1 MMSRRKMK
9 LRRQRFQMTGRNMI
23 GLFLA
28 FLFLAPLAWSLM
40 VSFKTS
46 AESRKPPLPPWPTT
60 GFSTQSYQNL
70 SDFGSGIWTY
80 TGNSLTV
87 SLATVVLSVVVSLLA
102 GYGFSRFHFPFKNA
116 LFVLIIATIMIPFQS
131 VLTPLFVILSKLGLQ
146 NTLTGIVCVYVTLQM
161 PFSIFMMR
169 NAFDAVPKEI
179 EDAARVDG
187 ASVIKVLYRIML
199 PLVLPGVATVAIFAF
214 LASWN
219 EFLAALILL
228 TDQQKYTLPVLMVAV
243 REGQYGT
250 IDWGAVQAGV
260 TLMMVPCLVVF
271 LLLQRYY
278 IRGLTAGAV
287 K

>member
-1 MMSRRKMK
+1 MARRERTARRK
-9 LRRQRFQMTGRNMI
+9 LFRSTGYNVI
-23 GLFLA
+23 GLALT
-28 FLFLAPLAWSLM
+28 FLFLAPLVWSFL
-40 VSFKTS
+40 VSFKPS
-46 AESRKPPLPPWPTT
+46 IEARQPPLPPWPTG
-60 GFSTQSYQNL
+60 GFSTQSYENL
-70 SDFGSGIWTY
+70 AAFGSGLWTY
-80 TGNSLTV
+80 AGNSLFV
-87 SLATVVLSVVVSLLA
+87 SAATVAMSVVISLLA
-102 GYGFSRFHFPFKNA
+102 GYGFSRFAFPFKNA
-116 LFVLIIATIMIPFQS
+116 LFVLIIATIMVPFQS
-131 VLTPLFVILSKLGLQ
+131 ILTPLFLILTKLGLQ
-146 NTLTGIVCVYVTLQM
+146 NTLFGVVCIYVTLQL

-187 ASVIKVLYRIML
+187 ASVFTVLTRIML
-199 PLVLPGVATVAIFAF
+199 PLVLPGVVTVAIFAF

-243 REGQYGT
+243 RSGQYGT

-260 TLMMVPCLVVF
+260 TLMMVPCLILF

>member
-1 MMSRRKMK
+1 MSRRKMK
-9 LRRQRFQMTGRNMI
+9 LRRQRFQMTRRNMI

-28 FLFLAPLAWSLM
+28 FLFLAPLAWSLL

-60 GFSTQSYQNL
+60 GFSTQSYHNL

>member
-1 MMSRRKMK
+1 MA
-9 LRRQRFQMTGRNMI
+9 RRQARTRRNLLQAVRYHGF
-23 GLFLA
+23 GLLA
-28 FLFLAPLAWSLM
+28 SFLFIAPIAWSGL
-40 VSFKTS
+40 VSFKPS
-46 AESRKPPLPPWPTT
+46 AEAARPPLPPWPVD
-60 GFSTQSYQNL
+60 GFSTQSYENL
-70 SDFGSGIWTY
+70 AQYGVGISTY
-80 TGNSLTV
+80 AGNSLAV
-87 SLATVVLSVVVSLLA
+87 SAATVVATVLISLLA
-102 GYGFSRFHFPFKNA
+102 GYGFSRFQFPLKNV
-116 LFVLIIATIMIPFQS
+116 LFVLIISTVMIPFQS
-131 VLTPLFVILSKLGLQ
+131 ILTPLFLILTKLGLQ
-146 NTLTGIVCVYVTLQM
+146 NTLPGIVLIYVTLQM

-187 ASVIKVLYRIML
+187 ASVFLVLRRVML

-228 TDQQKYTLPVLMVAV
+228 TDQKKYTLPVMMAAV
-243 REGQYGT
+243 RSGQFGT
-250 IDWGAVQAGV
+250 IDWGAVQSGV
-260 TLMMVPCLVVF
+260 MLMMAPCLLLF

>member
-1 MMSRRKMK
+1 MSRKAAASRRKTWAFA
-9 LRRQRFQMTGRNMI
+9 RYHAI
-23 GLFLA
+23 GLVIS
-28 FLFLAPLAWSLM
+28 FLFVAPIAWSAL
-40 VSFKTS
+40 VSFKS
-46 AESRKPPLPPWPTT
+46 SSEAARPPLPPWPVE
-60 GFSTQSYQNL
+60 GFSTQSYENL
-70 SDFGSGIWTY
+70 AKYGVGIWTY
-80 TGNSLTV
+80 AGNSLPV
-87 SLATVVLSVVVSLLA
+87 AAATVVVTVIVSVLA
-102 GYGFSRFHFPFKNA
+102 GYGFSRFQFPLKNV
-116 LFVLIIATIMIPFQS
+116 LFVLIISTVMIPFQS
-131 VLTPLFVILSKLGLQ
+131 ILTPLFLILTKLGLQ
-146 NTLTGIVCVYVTLQM
+146 NTLPGIVLIYVTLHL

-187 ASVIKVLYRIML
+187 ASVFLMLRKVML
-199 PLVLPGVATVAIFAF
+199 PLVLPGVAMVAIFAF

-228 TDQQKYTLPVLMVAV
+228 TDQKKYTLPVMMAAV
-243 REGQYGT
+243 RSGQFGT

-260 TLMMVPCLVVF
+260 MLMMAPCLALF

>member
-1 MMSRRKMK
+1 MSRNRASSA
-9 LRRQRFQMTGRNMI
+9 RH
-23 GLFLA
+23 LFAAIRYHGFGVVAAL
-28 FLFLAPLAWSLM
+28 LFLAPLAWSVL
-40 VSFKTS
+40 VSFKPS
-46 AESRKPPLPPWPTT
+46 VEARQPPLPPWPVG
-60 GFSTQSYQNL
+60 GFSVQSYENL
-70 SDFGSGIWTY
+70 AQYGSGIWTY
-80 TGNSLTV
+80 TGNSLIV
-87 SLATVVLSVVVSLLA
+87 SAATVVASVVISLLA
-102 GYGFSRFHFPFKNA
+102 GYGFSRFQFPLKNV
-116 LFVLIIATIMIPFQS
+116 LFVLIISTVMIPFQS
-131 VLTPLFVILSKLGLQ
+131 ILTPLFLILTKLGLQ
-146 NTLTGIVCVYVTLQM
+146 NTLTGIICVYVTLQM

-187 ASVIKVLYRIML
+187 ASVFAVLRRIML

-228 TDQQKYTLPVLMVAV
+228 TDQNKYTLPVLMAAV
-243 REGQYGT
+243 RSGQFGT
-250 IDWGAVQAGV
+250 IDWGAVQSGV
-260 TLMMVPCLVVF
+260 TLMMAPCLVIF

>member
-1 MMSRRKMK
+1 MARPRRNARRHRLAA
-9 LRRQRFQMTGRNMI
+9 LRYHAI
-23 GLFLA
+23 GVVTSL
-28 FLFLAPLAWSLM
+28 LFLAPLAWSVL
-40 VSFKTS
+40 VSFKPS
-46 AESRKPPLPPWPTT
+46 LEARQPPLPPWPVE
-60 GFSTQSYQNL
+60 GFSTQSYENL
-70 SDFGSGIWTY
+70 ERYGAGIWTY
-80 TGNSLTV
+80 AGNSLTV
-87 SLATVVLSVVVSLLA
+87 SAATVVASVVISLLA
-102 GYGFSRFHFPFKNA
+102 GYGFSRFQFPFKNV
-116 LFVLIIATIMIPFQS
+116 LFLLIISTVMIPFQS
-131 VLTPLFVILSKLGLQ
+131 ILTPLFLILTKLGLQ
-146 NTLTGIVCVYVTLQM
+146 NTLGGIVLIYVTLQM

-187 ASVIKVLYRIML
+187 ASVLVVLRRIML

-228 TDQQKYTLPVLMVAV
+228 TDQKRYTLPVLMAAV
-243 REGQYGT
+243 RSGQFGT
-250 IDWGAVQAGV
+250 IDWGAVQSGV
-260 TLMMVPCLVVF
+260 TLMMAPCLVLF

>member
-1 MMSRRKMK
+1 MARAT
-9 LRRQRFQMTGRNMI
+9 LLARQRLEAGRYHAI
-23 GLFLA
+23 GLFVA
-28 FLFLAPLAWSLM
+28 CLFMAPLLWSVL
-40 VSFKTS
+40 VSFKPS
-46 AESRKPPLPPWPTT
+46 VEARQPPLPPWPVA
-60 GFSTQSYQNL
+60 GASLQSYENL
-70 SDFGSGIWTY
+70 AQYGSGIWTY
-80 TGNSLTV
+80 TGNSLAV
-87 SLATVVLSVVVSLLA
+87 SAATVVASVVISLLA
-102 GYGFSRFHFPFKNA
+102 GYGFSRFQFPFKNA
-116 LFVLIIATIMIPFQS
+116 LFVLIISTVMIPFQS
-131 VLTPLFVILSKLGLQ
+131 ILTPLFLILTKLGLQ
-146 NTLTGIVCVYVTLQM
+146 NTLTGIVLVYVTLQL

-187 ASVIKVLYRIML
+187 ASVIVVLRRIML
-199 PLVLPGVATVAIFAF
+199 PLVLPGVVTVAIFAF

-228 TDQQKYTLPVLMVAV
+228 TDQNKYTLPVLMAAV
-243 REGQYGT
+243 RSGQFGT

-260 TLMMVPCLVVF
+260 TLMMAPCLVLF

>member
-1 MMSRRKMK
+1 MSANRTLSRRH
-9 LRRQRFQMTGRNMI
+9 
-23 GLFLA
+23 LFAKIRYHGVGIITAL
-28 FLFLAPLAWSLM
+28 LFLAPLAWSIL
-40 VSFKTS
+40 VSFKPS
-46 AESRKPPLPPWPTT
+46 IEARQPPLPPWPVE
-60 GFSTQSYQNL
+60 GPSVQNYENL
-70 SDFGSGIWTY
+70 AQYGSGLWTY
-80 TGNSLTV
+80 TGNSLAV
-87 SLATVVLSVVVSLLA
+87 SAATVVASVVVSLLA
-102 GYGFSRFHFPFKNA
+102 GYGFSRFKFPFKNA
-116 LFVLIIATIMIPFQS
+116 LFVLIISTVMIPFQS
-131 VLTPLFVILSKLGLQ
+131 ILTPLFLILTKLGLQ
-146 NTLTGIVCVYVTLQM
+146 NTLTGIVLVYVTLQL

-187 ASVIKVLYRIML
+187 ASIFSVLRRIML

-228 TDQQKYTLPVLMVAV
+228 TDQKKYTLPVLMAAV
-243 REGQYGT
+243 RSGQFGT
-250 IDWGAVQAGV
+250 IDWGAVQSGV
-260 TLMMVPCLVVF
+260 TLMMAPCIALF

>member
-1 MMSRRKMK
+1 MSRRKMK
-9 LRRQRFQMTGRNMI
+9 LRRQRFQMTRRNMI

-80 TGNSLTV
+80 TSNSLTV

>member
-1 MMSRRKMK
+1 MQHRRPA
-9 LRRQRFQMTGRNMI
+9 
-23 GLFLA
+23 A
-28 FLFLAPLAWSLM
+28 FSWP
-40 VSFKTS
+40 VESFS
-46 AESRKPPLPPWPTT
+46 V
-60 GFSTQSYQNL
+60 QSYDNL
-70 SDFGSGIWTY
+70 SQYGAGIWTY
-80 TGNSLTV
+80 TGNSLAV
-87 SLATVVLSVVVSLLA
+87 SAATVAVSVVISLLA
-102 GYGFSRFHFPFKNA
+102 GYGFSRFHFPFKNT
-116 LFVLIIATIMIPFQS
+116 LFVMIISSVMIPFQS
-131 VLTPLFVILSKLGLQ
+131 ILTPLFLILTKLGLQ
-146 NTLTGIVCVYVTLQM
+146 NTLTGIVLIYVTLQL

-187 ASVIKVLYRIML
+187 ASVFAVLYRIML

-228 TDQQKYTLPVLMVAV
+228 TDQNKYTLPVLMAAV
-243 REGQYGT
+243 RSGQFGT
-250 IDWGAVQAGV
+250 IDWGAVQSGV
-260 TLMMVPCLVVF
+260 TLMMAPCLLLF

>member
-1 MMSRRKMK
+1 MARNGRSTLRTLLGEARRHIVGITAS
-9 LRRQRFQMTGRNMI
+9 L
-23 GLFLA
+23 
-28 FLFLAPLAWSLM
+28 LFLAPLAWSVL
-40 VSFKTS
+40 VSFKPT
-46 AESRKPPLPPWPTT
+46 AEARQPPLPPWPVN
-60 GFSTQSYQNL
+60 GFSTQNYENL
-70 SDFGSGIWTY
+70 AQFGAGISTY
-80 TGNSLTV
+80 AGNSLTV
-87 SLATVVLSVVVSLLA
+87 SAMTVLFTVIISLLA
-102 GYGFSRFHFPFKNA
+102 GYGFSRFNFPLKNA
-116 LFVLIIATIMIPFQS
+116 LFILIISTVMIPFQS
-131 VLTPLFVILSKLGLQ
+131 ILTPLFLILTKLGLQ
-146 NTLTGIVCVYVTLQM
+146 NTLAGITCVYVTLQM

-187 ASVIKVLYRIML
+187 ASVMVVLRRIML

-228 TDQQKYTLPVLMVAV
+228 TDQKKYTLPVLMAAV
-243 REGQYGT
+243 RSGQFGS
-250 IDWGAVQAGV
+250 IDWGAVQAGI
-260 TLMMVPCLVVF
+260 TLMMAPCLVLF